1 MRVLEEIPSQT
12 PEESGI
18 ELNSSEYQPLG
29 IATLRRGGVV
39 VSLLSG
45 RLLPHK
51 VRLRNHICFCVFF
64 LNQAIDEQNIIH
76 LPTTVK
82 NIMDSWT
89 YQGGFPVITL
99 SVSTGVV
106 KQEPFYL
113 EKTENQTLVSHK

>member
-1 MRVLEEIPSQT
+1 MRVLEEILSQT
-12 PEESGI
+12 PEESGVEI
-18 ELNSSEYQPLG
+18 NSSEYQPLA
-29 IATLRRGGVV
+29 IAIQRRDRVV
-39 VSLLSG
+39 ISLLWG

-51 VRLRNHICFCVFF
+51 VLLINHIWLCVFS
-64 LNQAIDEQNIIH
+64 LNQAIDEQNIIQ

-99 SVSTGVV
+99 NVSTGAM

-113 EKTENQTLVSHK
+113 EKTENRTLVSHK